1 MVDRDYG
8 AVLRVILFY
17 IWRGCSFSRKAGL
30 TGKTDPSASLIS
42 LSAYEATLGIIQLIR
57 IGYHADAIVLIRA
70 LLERIA
76 IVGWLGENRP
86 LLSRYFSGELKPY
99 KEAFTWAKKKPLPNW
114 VSLYSTFSDVAHSR
128 IVGPAGHINNRS
140 EIGFAFR
147 EVRTGDTIGD
157 TEMAH
162 ELLGLVVYSL
172 VILDPLALILIE
184 NAEIQPLPKD
194 ICLVH
199 YISLE
204 DIEKFQIFLQELKN
218 RFEGYSN

>member
-1 MVDRDYG
+1 MLNKIRSDAVAFRESFLSETSPTMVDRDYG

-128 IVGPAGHINNRS
+128 IVGPAGHINNSPRLVSHS
-140 EIGFAFR
+140 ERFAQEIR
-147 EVRTGDTIGD
+147 
-157 TEMAH
+157 
-162 ELLGLVVYSL
+162 L
-172 VILDPLALILIE
+172 VIQKWPMNSSALL
-184 NAEIQPLPKD
+184 
-194 ICLVH
+194 
-199 YISLE
+199 YI
-204 DIEKFQIFLQELKN
+204 
-218 RFEGYSN
+218 RW

>member
-1 MVDRDYG
+1 
-8 AVLRVILFY
+8 
-17 IWRGCSFSRKAGL
+17 
-30 TGKTDPSASLIS
+30 
-42 LSAYEATLGIIQLIR
+42 
-57 IGYHADAIVLIRA
+57 
-70 LLERIA
+70 
-76 IVGWLGENRP
+76 
-86 LLSRYFSGELKPY
+86 
-99 KEAFTWAKKKPLPNW
+99 
-114 VSLYSTFSDVAHSR
+114 
-128 IVGPAGHINNRS
+128 
-140 EIGFAFR
+140 
-147 EVRTGDTIGD
+147 
-157 TEMAH
+157 MAH